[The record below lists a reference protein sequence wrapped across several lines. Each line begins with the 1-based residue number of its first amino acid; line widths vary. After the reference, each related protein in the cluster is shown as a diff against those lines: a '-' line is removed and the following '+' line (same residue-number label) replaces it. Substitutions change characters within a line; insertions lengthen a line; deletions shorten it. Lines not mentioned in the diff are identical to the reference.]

1 MVLSVLVVYR
11 RRAEICVLSDP
22 PILGFAAT
30 LNTGPADRQV
40 VQDMF
45 AVAHVGVDLC
55 LFVHGDNVLLRRV
68 V

>member
-1 MVLSVLVVYR
+1 METEGVTALKH
-11 RRAEICVLSDP
+11 DKN
-22 PILGFAAT
+22 AAS
-30 LNTGPADRQV
+30 
-40 VQDMF
+40 MF